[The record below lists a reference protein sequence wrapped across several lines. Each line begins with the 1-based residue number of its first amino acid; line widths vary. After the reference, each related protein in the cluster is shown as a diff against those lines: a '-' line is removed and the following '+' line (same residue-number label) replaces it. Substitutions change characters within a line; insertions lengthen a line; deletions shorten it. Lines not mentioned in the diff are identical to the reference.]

1 MSLRAAARIRLLR
14 SLLCSSSRPI
24 FNALK
29 TYNALK
35 STCQVSQPVDIT
47 CRPGS
52 TISGDARPPI
62 RPLSRGMRV
71 ALRHALIMLR
81 LLIGLLVCGT
91 ACGPSGTDH
100 GNGGGAGDGGSQACT
115 PGTTYCAGHAGP
127 PGVWRC
133 NAD

>member
-47 CRPGS
+47 CRPRS
-52 TISGDARPPI
+52 TISA
-62 RPLSRGMRV
+62 LSFSRFV
-71 ALRHALIMLR
+71 ALAGECALHCAARSYASLIDW
-81 LLIGLLVCGT
+81 LIGLRDGVRAL
-91 ACGPSGTDH
+91 
-100 GNGGGAGDGGSQACT
+100 GDGPWQRRRSRRWRL
-115 PGTTYCAGHAGP
+115 PGLHAGYNVLRGRRRP
-127 PGVWRC
+127 AGGLALQR
-133 NAD
+133 